1 MKREKTCDLSFSTAF
16 EMFRKHRK
24 ENVHQKLSATNF
36 NFLFFRPLLS
46 ALKVGLRNSLF
57 CRWKKKRNFAA
68 VGFSFP
74 RLLFKYLGPS
84 TDVAELIVKAVTHL
98 FYCKNRHSSRFTT
111 HEKPINYRK
120 KNSQV
125 WGKIVRV
132 HCLRVG
138 LLLEKLRDSCNITQP
153 RDKSFES

>member
-125 WGKIVRV
+125 WGKNRESS
-132 HCLRVG
+132 LF
-138 LLLEKLRDSCNITQP
+138 
-153 RDKSFES
+153 KSWVTFREVA